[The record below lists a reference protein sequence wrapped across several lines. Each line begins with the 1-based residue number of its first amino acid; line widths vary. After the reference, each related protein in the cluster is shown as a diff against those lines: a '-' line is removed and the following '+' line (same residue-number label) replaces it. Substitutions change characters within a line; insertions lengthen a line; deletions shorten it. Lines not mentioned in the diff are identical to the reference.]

1 MVAIKTDVLDQTV
14 KFDFYAYYYYDYMHK
29 SQIIDLL
36 SKTEVNFMSS
46 TEKILELAKKNN
58 GTITSSQ
65 ITKAGISREYLRKLV
80 KSELLERV
88 ERGVYILP
96 DCFDDELYSLQMR
109 YKKGVFSHETA
120 LFLLD
125 LSDRTPIKFSMT
137 FPLNYNT
144 TAIKAENLI
153 CHRVKT
159 DNHQIGVISV
169 QSPGGNPIR
178 IYNPERTLCDI
189 LKGRSNT
196 DIQVIT
202 DAFKR
207 YAGWERK
214 DIPLLSE
221 YSKLFRIEKKIRAYL
236 EVLL

>member
-1 MVAIKTDVLDQTV
+1 MR
-14 KFDFYAYYYYDYMHK
+14 
-29 SQIIDLL
+29 
-36 SKTEVNFMSS
+36 S

-65 ITKAGISREYLRKLV
+65 ITQAGISREYLRRLLKND
-80 KSELLERV
+80 LLERV

-96 DCFDDELYSLQMR
+96 DRFEDEMFNLQAR
-109 YKKGVFSHETA
+109 YKKGIFSHETA

-144 TAIKAENLI
+144 TSLRSENMT
-153 CHRVKT
+153 CYRVKT
-159 DNHQIGVISV
+159 EFHQIGIITI
-169 QSPGGNPIR
+169 QSPNGNPIKT
-178 IYNPERTLCDI
+178 YNPERTLCDI
-189 LKGRSNT
+189 LKGRSHT
-196 DIQVIT
+196 DIQVVT

-207 YAGWERK
+207 YARWKKK

-221 YSKLFRIEKKIRAYL
+221 YSKLFRVEKKVRSYL

>member
-1 MVAIKTDVLDQTV
+1 MR
-14 KFDFYAYYYYDYMHK
+14 
-29 SQIIDLL
+29 
-36 SKTEVNFMSS
+36 S

-65 ITKAGISREYLRKLV
+65 VTQAGISREYLRKLLTNN
-80 KSELLERV
+80 LLERV

-96 DCFDDELYSLQMR
+96 DRFEDELFNLQTR

-144 TAIKAENLI
+144 TSLRTENLI
-153 CHRVKT
+153 CYRVKT
-159 DNHQIGVISV
+159 EFYQIGVITI
-169 QSPGGNPIR
+169 QSPNGNPIKT
-178 IYNPERTLCDI
+178 YNPERTLCDI
-189 LKGRSNT
+189 LKGRSHT
-196 DIQVIT
+196 DIQVVT

-207 YAGWERK
+207 YARWEKK

-221 YSKLFRIEKKIRAYL
+221 YSKIFRVEKKVRTYL

>member
-1 MVAIKTDVLDQTV
+1 
-14 KFDFYAYYYYDYMHK
+14 
-29 SQIIDLL
+29 
-36 SKTEVNFMSS
+36 MSS
-46 TEKILELAKKNN
+46 TEEILELAKKNN

-65 ITKAGISREYLRKLV
+65 ITAAGISREYLRKLV
-80 KSELLERV
+80 KSERLERV
-88 ERGVYILP
+88 ERGIYIPP
-96 DCFDDELYSLQMR
+96 DCFEDALYNLQRR

-144 TAIKAENLI
+144 SALTARNLI

-159 DNHQIGVISV
+159 DYHQIGIISV

-178 IYNPERTLCDI
+178 VYSPERTLCDI

-207 YAGWERK
+207 YVGWERK

-221 YSKLFRIEKKIRAYL
+221 YSKLFRVEKRIRAYL